1 MTISKEIKSEPITTS
16 KYFVHIIESPS
27 ANDLLNGRT
36 EGRLLTETLSL
47 SKIISF
53 YNLTVDYSSFLEAL
67 GPRLYEAMLENAGV
81 PILHFSTHGNE
92 EGIKLTNNVFLKWHE
107 LRELLLPINKALN
120 GGLIICMSSCSGF
133 SGCRMAMSLDAKLP
147 PFYGLIGPNTTPTW
161 SETAV
166 AFVTFYH
173 LLFNGRTVSQA
184 VEAMCTASGKNDFK
198 VGSGDKARQ
207 AWIDVI
213 KEEKQQNRLEKLR
226 RLIAEQQMNFAQND
240 QD

>member
-27 ANDLLNGRT
+27 ANDLLNGHT
-36 EGRLLTETLSL
+36 EGRVLKEVLSL
-47 SKIISF
+47 SNIISF

-67 GPRLYEAMLENAGV
+67 GPRLCQAMQENAGV
-81 PILHFSTHGNE
+81 PILHFSSHGNE
-92 EGIKLTNNVFLKWHE
+92 EGIELTNSKFLKWHK
-107 LRELLLPINKALN
+107 LRELLLPINKAFN

-133 SGCRMAMSLDAKLP
+133 SGCKMAMSSDTGL
-147 PFYGLIGPNTTPTW
+147 PFYGLIGPNSDATW

-173 LLFNGRTVSQA
+173 LFSKGSAVPQA
-184 VEAMCTASGKNDFK
+184 VKAMCTASGKNDFQFI
-198 VGSGDKARQ
+198 SGDKARQ

-213 KEEKQQNRLEKLR
+213 KEEERQNMIEKLQ
-226 RLIAEQQMNFAQND
+226 RLIAEQQMNITRNN